1 MRASAV
7 VLMLCVA
14 RELCAQSPADAVL
27 AAERAFSRSAQR
39 QPVRQAFLAA
49 MADSGILLGSG
60 DRTAIARGPEWSV
73 RLEWG
78 PAAIGVARSGELAW
92 STGPARRRPVGAERP
107 VSYTNFATI
116 WQRRPDGAWRVL
128 VDVGVDAP
136 PPDSAL
142 LEAVLAERQEVAVAG
157 MAPPVVDTL
166 VAARAL
172 EDLEVAARRAFAGT
186 GAVPPLDRFVRLL
199 RDGRA
204 PIIGRDAVRDSLA
217 AWPTPLTTTVLY
229 SGLSRSRDLAWRAG
243 RYVLGS
249 GDSAERGHH
258 LRVWRID
265 PDGQWRIALEL
276 WSAIRE

>member
-1 MRASAV
+1 MRAASL

-14 RELCAQSPADAVL
+14 RLIGAQSSAEQVI
-27 AAERAFSRSAQR
+27 AAERAFARSAQQR
-39 QPVRQAFLAA
+39 PTREAFVAA

-60 DRTAIARGPEWSV
+60 DRAAVARGPEWAV

-92 STGPARRRPVGAERP
+92 STGPARRRPVGADLP

-116 WQRRPDGAWRVL
+116 WQRRADGEWRVL
-128 VDVGVDAP
+128 VDVGVDGP

-142 LEAVLAERQEVAVAG
+142 LVAVLAERQEVAVTG

-166 VAARAL
+166 ASARAL

-186 GAVPPLDRFVRLL
+186 GAVPPLERFVRLL

-217 AWPTPLTTTVLY
+217 TWPTPLTTTVLY
-229 SGLSRSRDLAWRAG
+229 TGLSRSRDLAWRAG
-243 RYVLGS
+243 RYVLGR
-249 GDSAERGHH
+249 GDRAERGHH